1 MPDIQSMIDMGM
13 GACYSHRNNV
23 GVDDPGSKLAQAK
36 QIQTVDFSHSD
47 KWAILTLHSL
57 DKEAQ
62 MYY

>member
-1 MPDIQSMIDMGM
+1 MGM

-47 KWAILTLHSL
+47 K
-57 DKEAQ
+57 
-62 MYY
+62 